1 MESRRRCRGRGTE
14 AAMPAPY
21 MSPRRSSG
29 EEGDGRGDRHPAW
42 MAAGVCR
49 RPMSRDEDA
58 RRPAAREGAGCPMAH
73 GKGAERPTS
82 HGEGARR
89 PTARGECARRPMARG
104 EGARCPTAR

>member
-1 MESRRRCRGRGTE
+1 MESHRRCRGRGTA

-29 EEGDGRGDRHPAW
+29 EEGDGRGDRHPAR

-82 HGEGARR
+82 GLSLTQNNKLIKIIDTRL
-89 PTARGECARRPMARG
+89 
-104 EGARCPTAR
+104 